1 MYEKLLFEIED
12 DIINKLNV
20 NADENTI
27 NKLMFQLKKAN
38 ESINYNNTIK
48 NLILKINDYYLSKST
63 PKSDKNSFLMG
74 LISLLSYNIP
84 YKDLTTKAMAYL
96 GEYTSYMSEEEL
108 DDFLKK
114 ILNNYHVL
122 NTLNAKT
129 NDNYLINHLL
139 NIYDDYNDLEEDLKN
154 KSLEEIIRNT
164 AYKNYP
170 EGGGI
175 SI

>member
-48 NLILKINDYYLSKST
+48 NLILKINDYYLSKNT

-84 YKDLTTKAMAYL
+84 YKDLTTKTMA
-96 GEYTSYMSEEEL
+96 
-108 DDFLKK
+108 
-114 ILNNYHVL
+114 
-122 NTLNAKT
+122 
-129 NDNYLINHLL
+129 
-139 NIYDDYNDLEEDLKN
+139 
-154 KSLEEIIRNT
+154 
-164 AYKNYP
+164 
-170 EGGGI
+170 
-175 SI
+175 